1 MPRGPRLDVP
11 GSLHHVMVR
20 GIERRDIFIGDE
32 DREDLLRR
40 LATLVPATGS
50 CVYAW
55 SLLPNHFHL
64 LLRSGK
70 AGLSAF
76 MRRLQ
81 TGYAVAFNRRHR
93 RAGHLFQNRYKSV
106 LVEEEPYFLEL
117 VRYIHLNPVR
127 AGMIKALRGL
137 DAYPWS
143 GHAAILG
150 NREAPWQDVDFVL
163 EQFGNRRAR
172 ACQAYRRFVA
182 EGIRRGRRPEL
193 SGGGLVR
200 SVGGRENLLELRRG
214 RERWA
219 SDERILG
226 SSEFVLEIEEEREK
240 DRGEGPERIRV
251 APEDREKF
259 LERLQSRV
267 GRIFSVA
274 PVELR
279 GGSRR
284 RVAVVARAALGWI
297 AVRVCGLPT
306 SDVARVTGVSPVSIL
321 RLQERGREALD
332 ERGIDAERLARK
344 CKY

>member
-1 MPRGPRLDVP
+1 
-11 GSLHHVMVR
+11 MVR
-20 GIERRDIFIGDE
+20 GIERRDIFNTDE
-32 DREDLLRR
+32 DREDLLCR
-40 LATLVPATGS
+40 LATLVPATGT

-55 SLLPNHFHL
+55 SLLKNHFHL
-64 LLRSGK
+64 LLRSGE

-81 TGYAVAFNRRHR
+81 TGYAVSFNRRHR

-127 AGMIKALRGL
+127 AGVIKSLRGL

-150 NREAPWQDVDFVL
+150 NRGNRGNQEAPWQDVDFVL
-163 EQFGNRRAR
+163 VQFGSRRAR
-172 ACQAYRRFVA
+172 ARQAYRRYVA
-182 EGIRRGRRPEL
+182 DGIRQGRRPEL
-193 SGGGLVR
+193 SGGGLAR
-200 SVGGRENLLELRRG
+200 SVGGREKLEELRRG

-226 SSEFVLEIEEEREK
+226 SSEFVLGIEEEQEK
-240 DRGEGPERIRV
+240 GRGEGPGRIRV

-259 LERLQSRV
+259 LERLQSRI
-267 GRIFSVA
+267 GRIFKVA
-274 PVELR
+274 PAELR

-284 RVAVVARAALGWI
+284 RVAVVARAALGWV

-306 SDVARVTGVSPVSIL
+306 SDVARASGVSPVSIL
-321 RLQERGREALD
+321 RSQERGREALD
-332 ERGIDAERLARK
+332 KRGVDAERLARK
-344 CKY
+344 CKQ